1 MDIFRQ
7 NVIQHSTKIK
17 SKTTD
22 METEKRLQQ
31 QKQQQEKQFKQD
43 LNDFEAMLSTDLDR
57 RVSETTK
64 KFSFDFFAEAPVKGA
79 ESPFK
84 WEETQGPPKVR
95 KEPICR
101 LALKPKISVDA
112 IVNAKSDQNMRFSLV
127 GRDSIFS
134 SSAATESTACMS
146 NSKISDIGSRIDS
159 GVSILSGSIAAF
171 NDAND
176 SLNQSGFDTRM
187 SILLGKKLPRR
198 GTVEVYGGAILE
210 DARESCLDNSNP
222 RVSELEGTINSTNDQ
237 VTNIKSASKS
247 GSVSSYVNASSPR
260 ENQTGQKSN
269 RSNGS
274 GHKRDLMMR
283 KDHEESATADANPF
297 SSVNEKV
304 ISPEE
309 TKEEDDEDKIDLE
322 VDEATPV
329 IAEWQEQ
336 NQITVHSV
344 RSKETKPT
352 SFVTNPDK

>member
-1 MDIFRQ
+1 MSNLDIFRQ
-7 NVIQHSTKIK
+7 NVIQHSPKIK
-17 SKTTD
+17 PKTTD

-260 ENQTGQKSN
+260 ENQTGQ
-269 RSNGS
+269 
-274 GHKRDLMMR
+274 
-283 KDHEESATADANPF
+283 
-297 SSVNEKV
+297 
-304 ISPEE
+304 
-309 TKEEDDEDKIDLE
+309 
-322 VDEATPV
+322 
-329 IAEWQEQ
+329 
-336 NQITVHSV
+336 
-344 RSKETKPT
+344 
-352 SFVTNPDK
+352 